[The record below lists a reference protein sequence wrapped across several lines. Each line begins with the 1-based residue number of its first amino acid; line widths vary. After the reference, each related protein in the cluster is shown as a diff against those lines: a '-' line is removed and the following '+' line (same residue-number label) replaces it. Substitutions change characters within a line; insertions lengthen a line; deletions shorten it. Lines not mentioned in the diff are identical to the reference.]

1 MRDLVHKFLDLT
13 IGNLFGKDI
22 TCREPIHRCDAYQPG
37 VLVEFGRTGIK
48 LFKKFLMPCGICAAV
63 PVIKSKDEPTSV
75 NNEQKKLVRP
85 SELPIYTFEKAETRE
100 PPCKENTEQGILEQ
114 GFGTVRKSV
123 QDVLKQFT
131 GYTDVVTNTIDTGVA
146 HSQVTLDY
154 LREETNVLPR
164 IGAVG
169 VGGLSGLILGLRGG
183 KLKKLVYSSTGALVV
198 ASICYP
204 KQAQEGM
211 TLAKH
216 YINIGYN
223 FVYGVKP
230 GDANQLEISWP
241 ELPKVPS
248 TLSEVADLA
257 GSAAGSAFSAVGTL
271 VGKAS
276 EAFHEFSEPKSPFQ
290 NDKPKKS

>member
-1 MRDLVHKFLDLT
+1 MNQHRSIMNKKNLFDHLNYQFTHSKKLKL
-13 IGNLFGKDI
+13 GNLHGKD
-22 TCREPIHRCDAYQPG
+22 
-37 VLVEFGRTGIK
+37 
-48 LFKKFLMPCGICAAV
+48 
-63 PVIKSKDEPTSV
+63 
-75 NNEQKKLVRP
+75 
-85 SELPIYTFEKAETRE
+85 
-100 PPCKENTEQGILEQ
+100 KENTEQGILEQ